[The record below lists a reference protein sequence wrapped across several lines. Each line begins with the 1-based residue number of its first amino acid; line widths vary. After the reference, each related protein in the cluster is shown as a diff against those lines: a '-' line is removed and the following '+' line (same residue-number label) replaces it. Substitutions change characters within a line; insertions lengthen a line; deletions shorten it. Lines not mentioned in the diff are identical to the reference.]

1 MAKKTVAELER
12 QIIKLEAAQ
21 VSRLKCSY
29 DKALKASVEKC
40 MGSGLIIQVTD
51 LEGKNVID
59 PTMIVNG
66 FSKDLID
73 ALRAEIYQS
82 QRSIL
87 AWNIIDHKEAS

>member
-21 VSRLKCSY
+21 IIRLKCSY
-29 DKALKASVEKC
+29 DNALKASTEKY

-59 PTMIVNG
+59 PTMIVDG
-66 FSKDLID
+66 FSKELID
-73 ALRAEIYQS
+73 ALRAEIHQS
-82 QRSIL
+82 QSSLLLWTTI
-87 AWNIIDHKEAS
+87 NHKEAS